1 MAKKKTRTKSATKP
15 VPAKSKARPAM
26 RRILVRCPPDLA
38 DWLDA
43 TSAELHLHR
52 DVFIRMQLQG
62 LREGFE
68 MARVE
73 NASDQTLFQG
83 FEDRMAK
90 IAEEAIHSAVTNIIR
105 TTGGVARVTVK
116 RT

>member
-1 MAKKKTRTKSATKP
+1 MAKKKTRTKAATKP
-15 VPAKSKARPAM
+15 VPAKSKARAPM

-68 MARVE
+68 LARAE
-73 NASDQTLFQG
+73 NASDPSLFQA

-90 IAEEAIHSAVTNIIR
+90 IAEEAIESAVKEVIR
-105 TTGGVARVTVK
+105 TTGGVARVIAK
-116 RT
+116 HP